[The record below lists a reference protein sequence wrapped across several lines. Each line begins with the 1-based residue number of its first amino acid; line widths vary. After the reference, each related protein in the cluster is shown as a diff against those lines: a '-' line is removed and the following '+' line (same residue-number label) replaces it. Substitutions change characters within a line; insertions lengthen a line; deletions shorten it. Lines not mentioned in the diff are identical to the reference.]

1 MSEQQ
6 DEYKTEIEDA
16 LEMPGKGYEPAAVI
30 EQPTKKLVLRE
41 SLGEE
46 WTVAWVKLSTAFKPH
61 IKNLKGSPLAIWLYI
76 SLSINKDGV
85 SFPGIRTIAEAT
97 GYSHQ
102 GVLDAIQ
109 ILEEKGYLHV
119 RRGER
124 RFNIY
129 QPEFAAIGRTN
140 EPSET
145 VKSVESTQLTEIP
158 DESTFSADE
167 STFSSN
173 ESSGV
178 DLNKKNKKEQEN
190 TVGEIFKSYEKNIG
204 PIVQIVSVRLL
215 EAIDQYPKEWITDA
229 IGLSVVNNKRNW
241 GYCDAILKR
250 WQANGKDSDKKTVYV
265 PKRQEGVSSGYFG

>member
-6 DEYKTEIEDA
+6 EDYVTDAIEM
-16 LEMPGKGYEPAAVI
+16 LGKGYEPAAVI
-30 EQPTKKLVLRE
+30 EQPTKKLVLRDDI
-41 SLGEE
+41 GEE

-109 ILEEKGYLHV
+109 VLEEKGYLHV

-129 QPEFAAIGRTN
+129 QPEFASIGRTK

-145 VKSVESTQLTEIP
+145 VNSVDSRSSKKP
-158 DESTFSADE
+158 DESTFPADE
-167 STFSSN
+167 STFSPN
-173 ESSGV
+173 ESTLL

-190 TVGEIFKSYEKNIG
+190 TTAEIFKSYEANIG
-204 PIVQIVSVRLL
+204 AITQIMSARLI
-215 EAIDQYPKEWITDA
+215 EAIDTYPKEWILESFGIA
-229 IGLSVVNNKRNW
+229 VSRNARNW
-241 GYCDAILKR
+241 SFCEAILKR
-250 WQANGKDSDKKTVYV
+250 WQANGKDTGKKTATV
-265 PKRQEGVSSGYFG
+265 PQRQEGVSSGYFG